1 MRITASAAYGR
12 AIEGTM
18 IEERKLIQT
27 AHNGDQNA
35 FRHLVETHQK
45 ELLAHCYRMLGS
57 HDDAED
63 ALQDT
68 LLRAWRGLPAFDGR
82 GAFRRWLY
90 RIASNA
96 CLDAIA
102 RRPKRVLPIDHV
114 RGGSAALPT
123 EEWMELRLDQFGF
136 EDRNTAPET
145 RYEQREALELAL
157 AMALRH
163 LPPRQRAVLVLREV
177 LGFSAKEVSRALGM
191 SVISVNSALQ
201 RARKTVDE
209 RVPEGDQQSKLPG
222 DPRLHGIAEHFVDAL
237 ERGDIDVI
245 VGLFAEGSDLALP
258 TNPRR
263 TEVTPTVSATVSFP
277 HSAQPSKLAA

>member
-1 MRITASAAYGR
+1 
-12 AIEGTM
+12 M

-27 AHNGDQNA
+27 AHDGDQNA
-35 FRHLVETHQK
+35 FRHLVEAHQT

-102 RRPKRVLPIDHV
+102 RRPKRVLPIDHA
-114 RGGSAALPT
+114 RPGGAALPAD
-123 EEWMELRLDQFGF
+123 ESMELCLDQFDL
-136 EDRNTAPET
+136 EDGYAGPEA

-157 AMALRH
+157 TMALQH
-163 LPPRQRAVLVLREV
+163 LPPRQRAVRCRFL
-177 LGFSAKEVSRALGM
+177 
-191 SVISVNSALQ
+191 
-201 RARKTVDE
+201 
-209 RVPEGDQQSKLPG
+209 
-222 DPRLHGIAEHFVDAL
+222 
-237 ERGDIDVI
+237 
-245 VGLFAEGSDLALP
+245 
-258 TNPRR
+258 
-263 TEVTPTVSATVSFP
+263 
-277 HSAQPSKLAA
+277 

>member
-1 MRITASAAYGR
+1 
-12 AIEGTM
+12 M

-27 AHNGDQNA
+27 AHDGDQNA
-35 FRHLVETHQK
+35 FRHLVEAHQT

-102 RRPKRVLPIDHV
+102 RRSKRVLPIDPV
-114 RGGSAALPT
+114 RGGGSALPAD
-123 EEWMELRLDQFGF
+123 EWMELRLDQFGF

-157 AMALRH
+157 TMALQH

-201 RARKTVDE
+201 RARKAVDE
-209 RVPEGDQQSKLPG
+209 RVPEGDLQSTVPG
-222 DPRLHGIAEHFVDAL
+222 DARVHDIAEHFVDAL

-245 VGLFAEGSDLALP
+245 VGLLAEGSDLASP

-263 TEVTPTVSATVSFP
+263 TEVTPTASATVSFP
-277 HSAQPSKLAA
+277 RSAQPSKLAA